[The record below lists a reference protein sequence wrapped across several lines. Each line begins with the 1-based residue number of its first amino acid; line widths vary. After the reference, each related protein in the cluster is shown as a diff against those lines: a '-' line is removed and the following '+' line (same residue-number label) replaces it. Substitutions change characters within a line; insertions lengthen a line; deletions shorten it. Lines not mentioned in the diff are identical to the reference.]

1 MPRPARQF
9 AEVLSRGFNDLLSR
23 SPSTRELDAFS
34 RYLLLLLQW
43 NRAHRLT
50 GYRTPTQITERLFL
64 DSLLF
69 LKWVTR
75 KDGRLLDLGAGAGI
89 PGIPLKIVEPGFQV
103 TLVEARRRRSSFLA
117 TVIRELRLE
126 GVEVRWGRA
135 EHLLESEPTLR
146 EAFNVVVTRAAGPLD
161 AILRLALG
169 FLAPGGRFIASG
181 PPEEKPLPP
190 LPSMISH
197 RWEPTPQAAGFAG
210 RRFLIADRID

>member
-9 AEVLSRGFNDLLSR
+9 AEVLSRGFTDLLKR

-34 RYLLLLLQW
+34 RYLSLLLQW
-43 NRAHRLT
+43 NRAHHLT
-50 GYRTPTQITERLFL
+50 GYHTPAQITERLFL

-69 LKWVTR
+69 LQWITP

-89 PGIPLKIVEPGFQV
+89 PGIPLKIVEPGLQV
-103 TLVEARRRRSSFLA
+103 TLLEARRRRSSFLA

-146 EAFNVVVTRAAGPLD
+146 EAFDVVVTRAAGPLE

-181 PPEEKPLPP
+181 PPKEKMLPP
-190 LPSMISH
+190 IPPTISH
-197 RWEPTPQAAGFAG
+197 RWESASQATGFAG
-210 RRFLIADRID
+210 RRFLIADRTD